1 LAARTIGSYTV
12 LVTSAA
18 KKILDEAL
26 SLPDQDRE
34 ALVEVLITSLE
45 QDSPE
50 DVEKAWSQEIVRRL
64 ERHERGETVA
74 VDWDE
79 ATRRIR
85 AKHGF
90 E

>member
-1 LAARTIGSYTV
+1 VS
-12 LVTSAA
+12 VTSTA

-26 SLPDQDRE
+26 ALPDEERE
-34 ALVEVLITSLE
+34 ALVEVLITSL
-45 QDSPE
+45 QWDSPE
-50 DVEKAWSQEIVRRL
+50 DVERAWSEEIVRRL

-79 ATRRIR
+79 AKRRIR
-85 AKHGF
+85 ARHGF